1 MQLPVVFKPSLTS
14 LPPMY
19 TWPRFVKRMLLS
31 LAILAVL
38 VAYVLLAGGAV
49 AIVAILAERL
59 N

>member
-1 MQLPVVFKPSLTS
+1 MQLPTVFKPSLTS